1 MYQEGPDKISTPSAK
16 IGGRGGSL
24 TKIFFEFAKIFFNFK
39 KKNGYFKVFLHDVQD
54 ETPQFRRL
62 LYAVT
67 SRDFTA

>member
-1 MYQEGPDKISTPSAK
+1 MKKKLFSTPSAK
-16 IGGRGGSL
+16 IGGRGWGSL
-24 TKIFFEFAKIFFNFK
+24 TKIFFLICEKIFQFQ
-39 KKNGYFKVFLHDVQD
+39 KKNRYFKVFLHDVQD